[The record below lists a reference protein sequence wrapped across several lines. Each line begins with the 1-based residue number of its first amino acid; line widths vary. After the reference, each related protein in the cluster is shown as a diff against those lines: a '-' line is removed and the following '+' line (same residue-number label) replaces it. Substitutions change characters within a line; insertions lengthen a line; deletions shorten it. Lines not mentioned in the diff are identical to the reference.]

1 MEKLDSIFGIVE
13 CCMWVLFVYEW
24 KIGWYWYLFRFWRLV
39 YNNISIGIEYWM
51 MLKVFI
57 FRVGKLKIKRS
68 ENIDYYVFFG
78 SGRFGYNII
87 CLGMDDIKIIIFVFV

>member
-1 MEKLDSIFGIVE
+1 MNGRLDDIDICLDFEDNNV
-13 CCMWVLFVYEW
+13 
-24 KIGWYWYLFRFWRLV
+24 V
-39 YNNISIGIEYWM
+39 YNIISIGVEYWM

-57 FRVGKLKIKRS
+57 FRVWKLKIKRS